1 MKSLERNGSL
11 LLLICPRNNVSLMIL
26 LILLLSCITPFAK
39 SRGQRQPL
47 QQQYYRKLTKQQTDY
62 VNIITSTNSTTTN
75 NTTNTTET
83 SEGDAIVIDPYI
95 HDFDNIDL
103 PSCNDILL
111 HESIEDRCYHA
122 NNCEGEYIMTT
133 LLPMAFCT
141 TSLDNYHPLLIVLFP
156 ILFPLSL
163 FILTLLLF
171 RLLGSTAEAYFSPSL
186 EMVATEFNV
195 VSGCVCFLC

>member
-1 MKSLERNGSL
+1 MPS
-11 LLLICPRNNVSLMIL
+11 LICPKYYDLL
-26 LILLLSCITPFAK
+26 LILLLSCITPFAT
-39 SRGQRQPL
+39 SRGHKSL
-47 QQQYYRKLTKQQTDY
+47 QQQSYRKLTQQQTDY
-62 VNIITSTNSTTTN
+62 VNITSITTTNSTTANSTAKD
-75 NTTNTTET
+75 EI
-83 SEGDAIVIDPYI
+83 SEGDAIVMDPYL
-95 HDFDNIDL
+95 HDFDNIDQ

-133 LLPMAFCT
+133 LLPLAFCT

-171 RLLGSTAEAYFSPSL
+171 RLLGSTAENYFSPSL
-186 EMVATEFNV
+186 EMIATEFNV
-195 VSGCVCFLC
+195 VSTRDVCACVYNV

>member
-1 MKSLERNGSL
+1 MPS
-11 LLLICPRNNVSLMIL
+11 LICPRYYDVL
-26 LILLLSCITPFAK
+26 LILLLSCITPFST
-39 SRGQRQPL
+39 SRGHRQLL
-47 QQQYYRKLTKQQTDY
+47 QQQQSYRKLTQQQTDY
-62 VNIITSTNSTTTN
+62 VNITIPSTNSTTANSTAKD
-75 NTTNTTET
+75 EI
-83 SEGDAIVIDPYI
+83 SEGDAIVMDPYL

-133 LLPMAFCT
+133 LLPLAFCT
-141 TSLDNYHPLLIVLFP
+141 TSLDNYPPLLIVLFP

-171 RLLGSTAEAYFSPSL
+171 RLLGSTAENYFSPSL
-186 EMVATEFNV
+186 EMIATEFNV
-195 VSGCVCFLC
+195 VSTRDVCACVYNV

>member
-1 MKSLERNGSL
+1 MPSL
-11 LLLICPRNNVSLMIL
+11 IFPRYYDVL
-26 LILLLSCITPFAK
+26 LILLLSCITPFAT
-39 SRGQRQPL
+39 SRGHRQLL
-47 QQQYYRKLTKQQTDY
+47 QQQQSYRKLTQQQTDY
-62 VNIITSTNSTTTN
+62 VNNTLTTTNSTTANSTLK
-75 NTTNTTET
+75 EI
-83 SEGDAIVIDPYI
+83 SEGDAIVIDPYL

-122 NNCEGEYIMTT
+122 NNCEGEYIMIT
-133 LLPMAFCT
+133 LLPLAFCT

-171 RLLGSTAEAYFSPSL
+171 RLLGSTAENYFSPSL
-186 EMVATEFNV
+186 EMIATEFNV
-195 VSGCVCFLC
+195 VSTRDVCACVYNV